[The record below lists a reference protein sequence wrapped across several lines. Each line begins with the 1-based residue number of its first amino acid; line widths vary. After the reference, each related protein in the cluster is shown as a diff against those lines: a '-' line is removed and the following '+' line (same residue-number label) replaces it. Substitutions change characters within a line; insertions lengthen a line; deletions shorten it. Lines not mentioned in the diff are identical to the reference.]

1 MDMKDIRP
9 VLDIIDTQIWQFKDP
24 ETYGI
29 VNLAHAEFFGL
40 TIKQLENKRPRDVLP
55 EKAVAALSFGNQKIF
70 DKATTI
76 HALEKIENSDGQ
88 LRHILITKRPKLNKN
103 KRVEYVI
110 CTGTDVTEY
119 NKTEGS
125 IKKVGEI
132 CHDMNQQMQAISGY
146 CELLTMDFKKDIAV
160 SSKLNIIMKNIN
172 ILKDSIKRLQRF
184 SIKNRLVTR

>member
-9 VLDIIDTQIWQFKDP
+9 VLDIIDTQIWQFVDP
-24 ETYGI
+24 ETYGV

-40 TIKQLENKRPRDVLP
+40 TKKQLEHKRSSDVLP
-55 EKAVAALSFGNQKIF
+55 EKAVAALSSGNQKIF

-76 HALEKIENSDGQ
+76 HALEKIENSNGQ
-88 LRHILITKRPKLNKN
+88 LRHILITKRPKLNNN
-103 KRVEYVI
+103 KRVEYVV

-119 NKTEGS
+119 NNAEGS

-146 CELLTMDFKKDIAV
+146 CELLSMDLEKDRNV
-160 SSKLNIIMKNIN
+160 SAQLNIIMKNIN
-172 ILKDSIKRLQRF
+172 ILKDSIKRLQRI
-184 SIKNRLVTR
+184 SRKKSD

>member
-1 MDMKDIRP
+1 MKDIRP
-9 VLDIIDTQIWQFKDP
+9 VLDIIDTQIWQFTDP

-55 EKAVAALSFGNQKIF
+55 EKAVAALSSGNQKIF

-76 HALEKIENSDGQ
+76 HALEKIENSNGQ
-88 LRHILITKRPKLNKN
+88 PRDILITKIPKLNNN
-103 KRVEYVI
+103 KGVEYVV

-146 CELLTMDFKKDIAV
+146 CELLNMDLEKDSTV
-160 SSKLNIIMKNIN
+160 SAKLNIITENIN
-172 ILKDSIKRLQRF
+172 TLKDSIRRLQKSSR
-184 SIKNRLVTR
+184 IKSD